1 MEKRIYKYGRP
12 FRLESGEVLPE
23 IEICYHISADYSSS
37 SSKRVIWITH
47 ALTANSNPEEWWDTL
62 TGEGKFFDPRKYTI
76 VCANLLGSC
85 YGSTGPL
92 SINPSTGIKYGS
104 SFPTV
109 TVRDEVNFLELLR
122 KSLGISEIDLLIGGS
137 VGGYQAMEWCIMY
150 PEVIKNAA
158 LIACDARIS
167 PWGSAFNESQRM
179 ILDADES
186 IGKKKGLAAARS
198 VALISYRSYEGYNL
212 SQKERDAETL
222 LDHRVRSY
230 QRHQGEKLTNR
241 FDADSYLRMLDVSDS
256 HNIGRGRG
264 GVIEA
269 LKLIKANVLCIGI
282 DSDILFPVEEQKFMA
297 ENIRGAK
304 FTEITSAF
312 GHDGFLLENK
322 QIEEAIKCF
331 IDHKNLTTKL
341 CRY

>member
-1 MEKRIYKYGRP
+1 MEKRIYKYEKP
-12 FRLESGEVLPE
+12 FRLESGDVLPE
-23 IEICYHISADYSSS
+23 IEICYHISSDFKTSE
-37 SSKRVIWITH
+37 KQNINGKKVIWITH

-62 TGEGKFFDPRKYTI
+62 TGKGKFFDPQKYTI

-92 SINPSTGIKYGS
+92 SINPSTGKRYGS

-109 TVRDEVNFLELLR
+109 TVRDEVRFLELLR
-122 KSLGISEIDLLIGGS
+122 KSLGISKIDLLVGGS
-137 VGGYQAMEWCIMY
+137 VGGYQVMEWCIMF
-150 PEVIKNAA
+150 PDVIKNAV

-186 IGKKKGLAAARS
+186 AGKKKGLAAARS

-212 SQKERDAETL
+212 SQKERDTETL
-222 LDHRVRSY
+222 LEHRVRTY
-230 QRHQGEKLTNR
+230 QRHQGEKLANR
-241 FDADSYLRMLDVSDS
+241 FDADAYLRMLDVSDS

-297 ENIRGAK
+297 DNIRGAK

-312 GHDGFLLENK
+312 GHDGFLLEYK
-322 QIEEAIKCF
+322 QIEEAIKVF
-331 IDHKNLTTKL
+331 LSI
-341 CRY
+341 YEVS